1 MSWRSRKRLY
11 SFHKKTSEDFILSSE
26 GQVKKPA
33 GPILSQVSILAMAD
47 YGGDKAKS
55 LLSMFILCI

>member
-11 SFHKKTSEDFILSSE
+11 SFHKKTSKDFILSSE

-33 GPILSQVSILAMAD
+33 GPILSQVSNLAMAD

-55 LLSMFILCI
+55 LSMLILCI